1 VGQPWLAR
9 LPVCSEECNL
19 AEEIKIKQSIIERDD
34 IADILG
40 LIPPWFVGAVFW
52 VAISELVLK
61 RLYPNDFIKLQTAI
75 LGADIVG
82 DMPPGVAMVAIMYD
96 TLYAVEVTEVLTTA
110 LVDELVK
117 TANKLFITIAKFTGI

>member
-1 VGQPWLAR
+1 MADP
-9 LPVCSEECNL
+9 
-19 AEEIKIKQSIIERDD
+19 IKIKLSERDD
-34 IADILG
+34 IADLLS

-61 RLYPNDFIKLQTAI
+61 RLYPDDFIKLQTAI

-96 TLYAVEVTEVLTTA
+96 TLYAVDVVEGIWDAIIEELGGLTSKG
-110 LVDELVK
+110 LGILG
-117 TANKLFITIAKFTGI
+117 KLAAAGITFAGKAT

>member
-1 VGQPWLAR
+1 
-9 LPVCSEECNL
+9 
-19 AEEIKIKQSIIERDD
+19 
-34 IADILG
+34 
-40 LIPPWFVGAVFW
+40 
-52 VAISELVLK
+52 VLK

-117 TANKLFITIAKFTGI
+117 TANKLFIAISKLTGI

>member
-1 VGQPWLAR
+1 M
-9 LPVCSEECNL
+9 
-19 AEEIKIKQSIIERDD
+19 AEEIKIKQSITERDD

-40 LIPPWFVGAVFW
+40 LIPEWVFGAVFW

-117 TANKLFITIAKFTGI
+117 TANKIFITIAKFTGI

>member
-1 VGQPWLAR
+1 M
-9 LPVCSEECNL
+9 CIL
-19 AEEIKIKQSIIERDD
+19 AEAIKIKIAERDD
-34 IADILG
+34 IADLLA
-40 LIPPWFVGAVFW
+40 LIPPWFIGALFW

-96 TLYAVEVTEVLTTA
+96 TLYAIDVVEDVAEVIVKEAIGAGTKFISIFGKLVAAGIKFGTKVT
-110 LVDELVK
+110 
-117 TANKLFITIAKFTGI
+117 

>member
-1 VGQPWLAR
+1 
-9 LPVCSEECNL
+9 L
-19 AEEIKIKQSIIERDD
+19 AEPIKIKIAERDD
-34 IADILG
+34 IADLLA
-40 LIPPWFVGAVFW
+40 LIPPWFIGALFW

-96 TLYAVEVTEVLTTA
+96 TLYAVKVAEDIAEVIVEEA
-110 LVDELVK
+110 IE
-117 TANKLFITIAKFTGI
+117 AGSSFFSIFGKLAAAGIKFAGKAT